1 MHEILAKLKDGI
13 QEIMPGAGRQIVLE
27 TTIADIP
34 TWDSLH
40 SVTLQM
46 FLEETFK
53 TSIPL
58 DLVQGDS
65 TIGDIIHYLRGSG
78 S

>member
-1 MHEILAKLKDGI
+1 MQEILAKLKDGI
-13 QEIMPGAGRQIVLE
+13 QGIMPGASRQIVLE
-27 TTIADIP
+27 TAIADIP
-34 TWDSLH
+34 AWDSLH

-46 FLEETFK
+46 FLEETFNK
-53 TSIPL
+53 TIPL

-65 TIGDIIHYLRGSG
+65 TIGDIIDYLRGSG